1 MERVAEESL
10 STDFKLNLHSE
21 CSKTFEFDNLKGE
34 INEEVKNG
42 EEVVVN
48 IWEVSASLVEVEIQ
62 NENHFAALDDE
73 PIYDNEGLKDSVTVQ
88 ACQDLDLGLAELF
101 EVKEST
107 EATEIS
113 GSILAHEVKS
123 LYRRYASISWFLFHL
138 RSFLS
143 FSLYIYKYV
152 CVLCLFC
159 K

>member
-1 MERVAEESL
+1 M
-10 STDFKLNLHSE
+10 
-21 CSKTFEFDNLKGE
+21 
-34 INEEVKNG
+34 
-42 EEVVVN
+42 
-48 IWEVSASLVEVEIQ
+48 EVEIQ

-73 PIYDNEGLKDSVTVQ
+73 PIYENEGLKDSVTAQ

-138 RSFLS
+138 MYQMVVLEINTLILLDREVVSLFLS
-143 FSLYIYKYV
+143 LYM
-152 CVLCLFC
+152 
-159 K
+159 